1 MKNIIKLVGLLM
13 LIGFSFFYTD
23 KVIEVIREEDEIMIK
38 IKSSVPDYKVNP
50 VDATIV
56 KNTIIPGLQ
65 GREVNIESSYKKM
78 KEQGVFNPDLF
89 VYEEIDPD
97 NRLENHQDKYI
108 ILGNSNKNM
117 VSLLFILDNN
127 RYLEQLDKILT
138 SKETT
143 ASFFIDYSYLINN
156 STRIKEKTNYEFY
169 SYGKEGKYAPDTL
182 LFSNNLISRI
192 TKHNAAYCLSTNFDK
207 EVLEL
212 CNKNNLYTI
221 NPNIIATTTP
231 YKVVKNN
238 LTSGSMI
245 LLKNTQEVIAELPL
259 IIDYIKGKGYQLTSL
274 SQLLSE
280 NIDKLQN

>member
-38 IKSSVPDYKVNP
+38 IKSSASDYKVSP

-78 KEQGVFNPDLF
+78 KEQGVFNPSLF

-108 ILGNSNKNM
+108 ILGNPNKNM
-117 VSLLFILDNN
+117 VGLLFILDNN
-127 RYLEQLDKILT
+127 RYLEQIDKILT
-138 SKETT
+138 SKEIT
-143 ASFFIDYSYLINN
+143 ASFFVDYSYLVNN

-169 SYGKEGKYAPDTL
+169 SYGKEGNYAPDTL

-192 TKHNAAYCLSTNFDK
+192 TKHNASYCLSTNLEK

-212 CNKNNLYTI
+212 CDKNNLYTI
-221 NPNIIATTTP
+221 NPNIIATSTP
-231 YKVVKNN
+231 YKVVKNH

-245 LLKNTQEVIAELPL
+245 LLQMNQETVNELSF
-259 IIDYIKGKGYQLTSL
+259 IIDYIKGRGYQLTSL
-274 SQLLSE
+274 SKLLE
-280 NIDKLQN
+280 EKI

>member
-38 IKSSVPDYKVNP
+38 IKSSASDYKVSP

-78 KEQGVFNPDLF
+78 KEQGVFNPNLF

-108 ILGNSNKNM
+108 ILGNPNKNM
-117 VSLLFILDNN
+117 VGLLFILDNN
-127 RYLEQLDKILT
+127 RYLEQIDKILI
-138 SKETT
+138 SKEIT
-143 ASFFIDYSYLINN
+143 ASFFVDYSYLVNN

-169 SYGKEGKYAPDTL
+169 SYGKEGNYAPDTL

-192 TKHNAAYCLSTNFDK
+192 TKHNASYCLSTNLEK

-212 CNKNNLYTI
+212 CDKNNLYTI
-221 NPNIIATTTP
+221 NPNIIATSTP
-231 YKVVKNN
+231 YKVVKNH

-245 LLKNTQEVIAELPL
+245 LLQMSQETVNELSF
-259 IIDYIKGKGYQLTSL
+259 IIDYVKGRGYQLTSL
-274 SQLLSE
+274 SKLLE
-280 NIDKLQN
+280 EKI

>member
-1 MKNIIKLVGLLM
+1 
-13 LIGFSFFYTD
+13 
-23 KVIEVIREEDEIMIK
+23 
-38 IKSSVPDYKVNP
+38 
-50 VDATIV
+50 
-56 KNTIIPGLQ
+56 
-65 GREVNIESSYKKM
+65 
-78 KEQGVFNPDLF
+78 
-89 VYEEIDPD
+89 
-97 NRLENHQDKYI
+97 
-108 ILGNSNKNM
+108 M

-212 CNKNNLYTI
+212 CNKNNLYTV

>member
-65 GREVNIESSYKKM
+65 GREVN
-78 KEQGVFNPDLF
+78 
-89 VYEEIDPD
+89 PD

-117 VSLLFILDNN
+117 VSLLFVLDNN

-212 CNKNNLYTI
+212 CNKNNLYTV

>member
-38 IKSSVPDYKVNP
+38 IKSSVPDYKVSP

-212 CNKNNLYTI
+212 CNKNNLYTV

-238 LTSGSMI
+238 LTSGRLFFTTFSHT
-245 LLKNTQEVIAELPL
+245 LF
-259 IIDYIKGKGYQLTSL
+259 
-274 SQLLSE
+274 
-280 NIDKLQN
+280 